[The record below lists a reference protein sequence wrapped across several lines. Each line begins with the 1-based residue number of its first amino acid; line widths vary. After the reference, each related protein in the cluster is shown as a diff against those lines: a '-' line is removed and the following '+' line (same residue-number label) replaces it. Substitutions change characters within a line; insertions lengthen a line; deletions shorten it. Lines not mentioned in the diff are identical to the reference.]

1 MNVLSKPKTMKE
13 NIEKLNFITV
23 QKVLC
28 IKGYYQE
35 SEKATHR
42 MIPFAF
48 YAKGMHYPSR

>member
-35 SEKATHR
+35 SEKTTHR
-42 MIPFAF
+42 TGKRIYFSL
-48 YAKGMHYPSR
+48 YQ

>member
-35 SEKATHR
+35 SEKRTHR
-42 MIPFAF
+42 MWENIHKS
-48 YAKGMHYPSR
+48 YIQ